1 MIQMDTPLQLEGFNE
16 RLLSASTGG
25 GKRAIRLPVN
35 AGWFALAAGLAVS
48 GYWGWHSGA
57 GQRAIEAGMTSVR
70 HIVAGDEPE
79 VVASIAIKPIPIRG
93 PEMPEAVQAD
103 REQALARI
111 DELEAG
117 ALRRQ
122 TLGQGGQNGL
132 NELERQLR
140 LVEKKPAGEVAQ
152 PERVA
157 LPERKEAAAPIVVSR
172 AHPEARRKQEM
183 AVAKDKPAVVQAKPI
198 ETRAAV
204 VGTVRPEEE
213 QSGLMLFKKRDT
225 AAPVAAA
232 TPVSPVAMPAQPSAE
247 RSPSVDF
254 PQAAPGIRP
263 PVLVVEENG
272 VRVIGPEGERFIPV
286 GGKLNGKHILAT
298 SPKIGLIVTEDSAI
312 RVNNQEQQR

>member
-1 MIQMDTPLQLEGFNE
+1 M
-16 RLLSASTGG
+16 
-25 GKRAIRLPVN
+25 
-35 AGWFALAAGLAVS
+35 
-48 GYWGWHSGA
+48 
-57 GQRAIEAGMTSVR
+57 IEAGIASVR

-79 VVASIAIKPIPIRG
+79 AVASIVIKPIPIRG
-93 PEMPEAVQAD
+93 QGMPEADRAD

-122 TLGQGGQNGL
+122 TLGQGSQNGL

-140 LVEKKPAGEVAQ
+140 LVEKKPAVE
-152 PERVA
+152 VA
-157 LPERKEAAAPIVVSR
+157 LPERKESAAPIVVSR
-172 AHPEARRKQEM
+172 ARPETRRKQDI

-198 ETRAAV
+198 ETRATV

-225 AAPVAAA
+225 AAPVIERSAAA
-232 TPVSPVAMPAQPSAE
+232 SPSPVVAPTQPSAD
-247 RSPSVDF
+247 RSPSVDL
-254 PQAAPGIRP
+254 PPAAPSIRP